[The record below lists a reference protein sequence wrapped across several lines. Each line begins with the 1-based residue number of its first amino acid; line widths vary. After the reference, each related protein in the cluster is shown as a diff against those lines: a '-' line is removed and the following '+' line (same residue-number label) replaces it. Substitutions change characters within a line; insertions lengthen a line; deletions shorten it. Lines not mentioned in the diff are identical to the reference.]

1 MEAIYARPF
10 HPIHIS
16 HPDYSCAGID
26 SQQASVGVPDCA
38 CVGRVNANYL
48 KVLKRQRNMLHKIN
62 QHIEIDK
69 DLIRKYL
76 ALIDGEEFRLRENQL

>member
-1 MEAIYARPF
+1 
-10 HPIHIS
+10 
-16 HPDYSCAGID
+16 
-26 SQQASVGVPDCA
+26 
-38 CVGRVNANYL
+38 
-48 KVLKRQRNMLHKIN
+48 MLHKIN